1 MSFSFNGQRGLIVVH
16 AELFGPIGSVVVR
29 LALDT
34 GATGSTGSMIS
45 TGPLTAIG
53 YDLSLVSER
62 IQVTTGSSVEY
73 VPRLALSRI
82 VALGQ
87 ERQPFPILCHTLPAS
102 ATIDGLLGLDFL
114 RDQEL
119 NLDFRKGQLTLT
131 KLGSC

>member
-16 AELFGPIGSVVVR
+16 AELFGPTGSVVVR

-34 GATGSTGSMIS
+34 GATGSMIS

-53 YDLSLVSER
+53 YDPSLVSER

-73 VPRLALSRI
+73 VPRLALSRL

-87 ERQPFPILCHTLPAS
+87 ERQQFPILCHTLPAS